1 MAARNPTGVLQRED
15 DATGVAAGAPTGYR
29 PRAFTADPGLGLRW
43 ARPRNLSDRFAAHA
57 HPELLIGLTRGGREE
72 FVDNGRPGRSLPG
85 MVRFLPPEVEHQG
98 GAPPGGRWSYD
109 VLYVPPGLAA
119 ELAGLL
125 AETGFPA
132 IRSSLLVDPLLAGAV
147 DRLFA
152 VLESGEPLAVAEQ
165 LSRVLRRAADT
176 HTAATLPPVA
186 AVRHRCLERARD
198 LLHAHVH
205 SRVRL
210 DTLAQ
215 EAGLSKFHLIRSF
228 RMHTGLTPW
237 QYQTC
242 LRIELAKARLA
253 AGNAP
258 SRVAQ
263 ELGFVDQS
271 HFTRTFRSLV
281 GTTPGAWADRS

>member
-1 MAARNPTGVLQRED
+1 MADRNPTEFARRADVP
-15 DATGVAAGAPTGYR
+15 GVAAAPSGYR
-29 PRAFTADPGLGLRW
+29 PRTFTADPGLGLRW

-57 HPELLIGLTRGGREE
+57 HPELLIGLTRGGRED
-72 FVDNGRPGRSLPG
+72 FVDDGKPGRSLPG
-85 MVRFLPPEVEHQG
+85 MIRFLPPELEHEG

-109 VLYVPPGLAA
+109 VLYVPPGLAN
-119 ELAGLL
+119 ELAGLPPDG
-125 AETGFPA
+125 GFPA
-132 IRSSLLVDPLLAGAV
+132 IRSTLLADPLLAGAV

-152 VLESGEPLAVAEQ
+152 VLESDEPLAVAEQ
-165 LSRVLRRAADT
+165 LSRVLRRVAEV
-176 HTAATLPPVA
+176 HTAAGLPPVA
-186 AVRHRCLERARD
+186 AVRHRCLERVRE
-198 LLHAHVH
+198 LLHANVH
-205 SRVRL
+205 NRVRL
-210 DTLAQ
+210 DSLSQ

-228 RMHTGLTPW
+228 RQHTGLTPW

-253 AGNAP
+253 GGSAP

-281 GTTPGAWADRS
+281 GTTPGVYADRR